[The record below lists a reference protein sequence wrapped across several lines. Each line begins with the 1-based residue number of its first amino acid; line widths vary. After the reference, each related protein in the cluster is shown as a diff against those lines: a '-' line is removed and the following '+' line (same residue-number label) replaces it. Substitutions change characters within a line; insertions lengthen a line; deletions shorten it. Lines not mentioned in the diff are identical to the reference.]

1 MATKKKKTKT
11 TKPSTKKKVPAKK
24 IKVPSKKKK
33 AAKVV
38 PNPHAGKRYF
48 MLDFGGYGGEIM
60 VDNVSEEFVQYW
72 LDEDRKDLLSGHILA
87 MHEKAAYG
95 EDFGEEV
102 EDEDE
107 SDDESEFDSNSPEVV
122 PGRKYVE
129 YWELDG
135 IEHDTV
141 VSAEYSSFT
150 VTEVE
155 LHPKAVYQDGA
166 VDWDDKETKKRNFDW
181 SQNRYTEKGESKD
194 FNTEGIK
201 QVYCTEMFVHDTKKG
216 LVDPVPVLMCYDAQ
230 KGSFGRVVVE
240 TNGQDFDVNKLV
252 FGVCENTMTTHI
264 DQYFYDKKPLTVDM
278 DYLSTWGKGFHTS
291 VGYMPKA
298 DTEYNYEEL
307 LKYGWEELEET
318 ESFDTDGFGK

>member
-1 MATKKKKTKT
+1 MATKKKKT
-11 TKPSTKKKVPAKK
+11 TKPSIKTKKKVPVKK
-24 IKVPSKKKK
+24 KTPAKKKK
-33 AAKVV
+33 ATKVAS
-38 PNPHAGKRYF
+38 NPHAGKRYF

-60 VDNVSEEFVQYW
+60 VDTVPEEFVEYW
-72 LDEDRKDLLSGHILA
+72 LDEDRKHLLSDHIMA

-95 EDFGEEV
+95 EDF
-102 EDEDE
+102 DEDNE
-107 SDDESEFDSNSPEVV
+107 DDDSDEEGGFDSNSPEIV

-141 VSAEYSSFT
+141 VSAEYASFT

-155 LHPKAVYQDGA
+155 LHPKAVYRDGA
-166 VDWDDKETKKRNFDW
+166 VDWDDKECKKRNFDW

-194 FNTEGIK
+194 HNTEGVK

-240 TNGQDFDVNKLV
+240 TYGEDFDVNKLV

-291 VGYMPKA
+291 VGYMPKS
-298 DTEYNYEEL
+298 DTEWNYKEL
-307 LKYGWEELEET
+307 LEYGWKELEEV
-318 ESFDTDGFGK
+318 

>member
-1 MATKKKKTKT
+1 MATKKKKTT
-11 TKPSTKKKVPAKK
+11 TGKSKAPAKK
-24 IKVPSKKKK
+24 KTPAKKK
-33 AAKVV
+33 ATKKVV
-38 PNPHAGKRYF
+38 DPHAGKRYF
-48 MLDFGGYGGEIM
+48 MLDFGGYGGELM
-60 VDNVSEEFVQYW
+60 VDTVPEEFVQYW
-72 LDEDRKDLLSGHILA
+72 LDEDRKHLLSDHVMA

-95 EDFGEEV
+95 EDFD
-102 EDEDE
+102 EDTDDEDDE
-107 SDDESEFDSNSPEVV
+107 SDEEEGGFDSNSPEVV

-150 VTEVE
+150 VTEIE
-155 LHPKAVYQDGA
+155 LHPKAVYVDGA

-181 SQNRYTEKGESKD
+181 SQNKYTEKGESTD
-194 FNTEGIK
+194 YNTEDRK

-230 KGSFGRVVVE
+230 KGSFLRVVVE
-240 TNGQDFDVNKLV
+240 TNGEDFDVDKLV

-278 DYLSTWGKGFHTS
+278 DYLSTWGKGFHVS
-291 VGYMPKA
+291 VGYMPKGE
-298 DTEYNYEEL
+298 TEWDYEEL
-307 LKYGWEELEET
+307 LKYGWEDLEEQ
-318 ESFDTDGFGK
+318 

>member
-1 MATKKKKTKT
+1 MATKKKKT
-11 TKPSTKKKVPAKK
+11 TKPSTKTKKKVVTKK
-24 IKVPSKKKK
+24 KTTTKKK
-33 AAKVV
+33 AVKAV
-38 PNPHAGKRYF
+38 PNPHEGKRYF
-48 MLDFGGYGGEIM
+48 MLDFGGQGGEFV
-60 VDNVSEEFVQYW
+60 VDTVPEEFVQYW
-72 LDEDRKDLLSGHILA
+72 LDEDRKHLLSDHIMA

-95 EDFGEEV
+95 EDFDEDTDD

-107 SDDESEFDSNSPEVV
+107 DSEEGGFDSNSPEVS

-150 VTEVE
+150 VTEIE

-181 SQNRYTEKGESKD
+181 SQNKYTEKGESKD
-194 FNTEGIK
+194 YSTDGRK
-201 QVYCTEMFVHDTKKG
+201 QVYCTEMFVYDNKKDCE
-216 LVDPVPVLMCYDAQ
+216 DPVPVLMIYDAQ

-240 TNGQDFDVNKLV
+240 TNGEDFDVDKLV

-264 DQYFYDKKPLTVDM
+264 DQYFYDKKQLSVDM

-291 VGYMPKA
+291 VGYMPKS
-298 DTEYNYEEL
+298 DTEWNYEEL
-307 LKYGWEELEET
+307 LKYGWEELE
-318 ESFDTDGFGK
+318 DM

>member
-1 MATKKKKTKT
+1 MATKKKTKT

-24 IKVPSKKKK
+24 IKVATKKSVATKKK
-33 AAKVV
+33 AV
-38 PNPHAGKRYF
+38 PNPHEGKRYF
-48 MLDFGGYGGEIM
+48 MLDFGGYGGELM
-60 VDNVSEEFVQYW
+60 VDIVPEEFVEYW
-72 LDEDRKDLLSGHILA
+72 LDEERKHGLSDHIMA

-95 EDFGEEV
+95 DDFDEDT
-102 EDEDE
+102 EDEDDE
-107 SDDESEFDSNSPEVV
+107 SDEEEGGFDSNSPEVS

-155 LHPKAVYQDGA
+155 LNPKAVYTDGA
-166 VDWDDKETKKRNFDW
+166 VEWDEKERRKRNFDW
-181 SQNRYTEKGESKD
+181 SQKIYTEKGESKD
-194 FNTEGIK
+194 YSTENRK
-201 QVYCTEMFVHDTKKG
+201 RVYSTEMFVHDTKKG

-240 TNGQDFDVNKLV
+240 TNGEDFDVNKLV

-264 DQYFYDKKPLTVDM
+264 DQYFYDKKPLSVDM

-291 VGYMPKA
+291 VGYMPKC
-298 DTEYNYEEL
+298 DTEYDYEEL
-307 LKYGWEELEET
+307 LKYGWEDLEDVE
-318 ESFDTDGFGK
+318 